1 MAHYYNDECCGC
13 AVPGYPCRGDSCP
26 NRHVLRYR
34 CDNCGLDGLGE
45 DNIRITDDG
54 EELCEECA
62 MELYPDQF
70 EEDDEYK
77 Y

>member
-1 MAHYYNDECCGC
+1 
-13 AVPGYPCRGDSCP
+13 
-26 NRHVLRYR
+26 
-34 CDNCGLDGLGE
+34 LGE